1 MEEVVFGK
9 RKHVNLYAD
18 FVSLSDSS
26 RATFSS
32 LSLGPP
38 SVSDTNGLQVWLL
51 GADQLK
57 ALREH
62 FKLTSPTYSFSG
74 VNGNGGSVMDM
85 RTFPPNTARMTT
97 IDGIE
102 GVFHAETVSS
112 IGRSGL
118 ALGCFAQP
126 RRDSTD
132 LIAWITLTELIGNK
146 AGNALGK
153 SSIQTNLCA
162 SVRLQVP
169 KGSGFFLVDRT
180 SGDSGRKPIGVIV
193 DLPPDPFSPDPVS
206 IWTFEP

>member
-1 MEEVVFGK
+1 MPVPFRNRLAQWIPTTPGWAWAWRVEEVVFGK
-9 RKHVNLYAD
+9 RKKVNLYAD

-26 RATFSS
+26 RATLSS
-32 LSLGPP
+32 LSLGSP

-132 LIAWITLTELIGNK
+132 LPARVGEQRSPI
-146 AGNALGK
+146 
-153 SSIQTNLCA
+153 
-162 SVRLQVP
+162 
-169 KGSGFFLVDRT
+169 SGEGEEDHGLR
-180 SGDSGRKPIGVIV
+180 R
-193 DLPPDPFSPDPVS
+193 
-206 IWTFEP
+206 